1 VRSVLRTARARPWL
15 AVALLLLIAGG
26 ASLASGDLGA
36 GRGRAYRTPAQLAA
50 LLDQQGGEIVVDTGG
65 KTLVDKHGHRLHV
78 GAHGALVDSKG
89 RLVRDASGHVVRVGK
104 NGTLP
109 SSSLQNT
116 TTTQHPGKQHAK
128 HRLKPGAGG
137 KSAIVVGVAFNNAQK
152 LDQIYARYGGK
163 ARASDGGL
171 DSRAVADYINS
182 TGGIDGHK
190 LVLRLREYDT
200 TDGRPYDV
208 TFAEVCQW
216 FAQGEKPVAV
226 ITIAND
232 DELAPCLSS
241 HGIPLIN
248 DWPNAG
254 STWFEA
260 RFPSFFFQPG
270 SLALDRMAVPYVS
283 GLKDQGFFAGST
295 KVGLLR
301 YSDPDF
307 DAAANRALK
316 PALTAAGVKLTAEEA
331 IPVTKSVNDLSGLL
345 SHVAN
350 AVVRFRARGVNRI
363 VSLDD
368 TGQVVGLFAQAAGPQ
383 GYYPRYGL
391 SSQNSPLFIRSS
403 LSPKDVHGA
412 VGIGWS
418 PITDVAAGQ
427 EGALPA
433 TRVQCMDIFRRAGI
447 QEIGDRSAY
456 GQFGAFSR
464 CSNLLMLRKALAAHA
479 ASSPAALRASLEA
492 LGGGF
497 DSAVTMQTSLSG
509 SRHDG
514 AIGYRYLHFD
524 DGCACFVYSGGAR
537 TIG

>member
-1 VRSVLRTARARPWL
+1 V
-15 AVALLLLIAGG
+15 AVALLVAIAGA

-36 GRGRAYRTPAQLAA
+36 RRDRQYRSASELASLLGQEGGRVVVNTAGKTIVDQHGRRLHVSAR
-50 LLDQQGGEIVVDTGG
+50 G
-65 KTLVDKHGHRLHV
+65 TLVDARGRVVHDARGKALKV
-78 GAHGALVDSKG
+78 GPS
-89 RLVRDASGHVVRVGK
+89 
-104 NGTLP
+104 GTLP
-109 SSSLQNT
+109 A
-116 TTTQHPGKQHAK
+116 GAVEKQGPVRQPRRRRAP
-128 HRLKPGAGG
+128 RRRSEPGAGSG
-137 KSAIVVGVAFNNAQK
+137 PPVVVGVAFNDAQK
-152 LDQIYARYGGK
+152 LDQVYARYGGK

-171 DSRAVADYINS
+171 DTRAVADYINS
-182 TGGIDGHK
+182 TGGIGGRK
-190 LVLRLREYDT
+190 LVLRLRQYDT

-216 FAQGEKPVAV
+216 FAQGERPVAV

-232 DELAPCLSS
+232 DELAPCLASK
-241 HGIPLIN
+241 GIPLIN
-248 DWPNAG
+248 DWPSAG
-254 STWFEA
+254 STGFQA

-270 SLALDRMAVPYVS
+270 SVALDRFAVPYVS
-283 GLKDQGFFAGST
+283 ALKEQGFFAGSA

-301 YSDPDF
+301 YSDPDY

-316 PALTAAGVKLTAEEA
+316 PALAAAGVKLAAEETV
-331 IPVTKSVNDLSGLL
+331 PVTKSVNDLSGLL

-350 AVVRFRARGVNRI
+350 AIVRFRSRGVNRV
-363 VSLDD
+363 VSLDN

-403 LSPKDVHGA
+403 LSPRDVRGA

-427 EGALPA
+427 EGPLPQ
-433 TRVQCMDIFRRAGI
+433 TRVQCSDIFRRAGV

-464 CSNLLMLRKALAAHA
+464 CGNLLMLRDALAHRV
-479 ASSPAALRASLEA
+479 ASSPTALRAALESLGSA
-492 LGGGF
+492 F
-497 DSAVTMQTSLSG
+497 QSAVTMQTSLSG

-514 AIGYRYLHFD
+514 ASGYRLLRFE
-524 DGCACFVYSGGAR
+524 DGCACFAYYGGVR
-537 TIG
+537 SLG

>member
-1 VRSVLRTARARPWL
+1 MRALKALRARPWL
-15 AVALLLLIAGG
+15 AGALIVAIAGA

-36 GRGRAYRTPAQLAA
+36 GRESRYRTPAQLAA
-50 LLDQQGGEIVVDTGG
+50 LLEQSGGQIVVDTGG
-65 KTLVDKHGHRLHV
+65 KTIVDQHGRKLHV
-78 GAHGALVDSKG
+78 TKSGALVDAKG
-89 RLVRDASGHVVRVGK
+89 RVVRDATGKALRVGK

-109 SSSLQNT
+109 AGSLENT
-116 TTTQHPGKQHAK
+116 GST
-128 HRLKPGAGG
+128 KPGVRKPGRNKAVSGD
-137 KSAIVVGVAFNNAQK
+137 KAPIVVGVAFNDAQK
-152 LDQIYARYGGK
+152 LDQVFARYGGK

-171 DSRAVADYINS
+171 DTRAVADHINA
-182 TGGIDGHK
+182 TGGIGGHK
-190 LVLRLREYDT
+190 LVLRLRKYDT

-216 FAQGEKPVAV
+216 FAQGERPVAV

-232 DELAPCLSS
+232 DELAPCLAS

-248 DWPNAG
+248 DWPSPG

-270 SLALDRMAVPYVS
+270 SLALDRMVVPYVQ
-283 GLKDQGFFAGST
+283 GLKDQGFFSGTTT

-301 YSDPDF
+301 YSDPDY

-316 PALTAAGVKLTAEEA
+316 PALAAAGVKLTAEESV
-331 IPVTKSVNDLSGLL
+331 PVTKSVNDLSGLL
-345 SHVAN
+345 SHVGN
-350 AVVRFRARGVNRI
+350 AVVRFRARGINRV
-363 VSLDD
+363 VSLDN

-403 LSPKDVHGA
+403 LSPKDVKGA

-427 EGALPA
+427 EGPLPS
-433 TRVQCMDIFRRAGI
+433 TRVQCMDIFRRAGV

-464 CSNLLMLRKALAAHA
+464 CGNLLMLREALAK
-479 ASSPAALRASLEA
+479 SPGTTAGALRAAVEG
-492 LGGGF
+492 LGSRF
-497 DSAVTMQTSLSG
+497 QAAVTMQTSLTG
-509 SRHDG
+509 GRHDG
-514 AIGYRYLHFD
+514 AIGYRYLRFD
-524 DGCACFVYSGGAR
+524 DGCACFVYTGGVRAL
-537 TIG
+537 G